1 MPVFRYMQYQHFLD
15 WVRTGLYRISNIC
28 KWEDPYENYLLKC
41 QLLDRFGLRISKIV
55 LPLYGQ
61 CWTTLPESDAMWRI
75 YSKISRGQANDT
87 VDSCE
92 IGVRI
97 KTTAERLQKL
107 PSIITGFNRG
117 HIGPVKYINQTV
129 IDRNLQSLQLKNTK
143 EYWDACDK
151 TLFEKREEFS
161 HEQKFRFV
169 FLYTNGDPS
178 YLEVQIKPQE
188 LIDEVTFDPRITK
201 EDFDIQILN
210 N

>member
-1 MPVFRYMQYQHFLD
+1 
-15 WVRTGLYRISNIC
+15 
-28 KWEDPYENYLLKC
+28 
-41 QLLDRFGLRISKIV
+41 
-55 LPLYGQ
+55 
-61 CWTTLPESDAMWRI
+61 MWRI

-178 YLEVQIKPQE
+178 YLY
-188 LIDEVTFDPRITK
+188 L
-201 EDFDIQILN
+201 
-210 N
+210 

>member
-41 QLLDRFGLRISKIV
+41 PLLDRFGLRI
-55 LPLYGQ
+55 
-61 CWTTLPESDAMWRI
+61 
-75 YSKISRGQANDT
+75 KISRGQANDT

>member
-1 MPVFRYMQYQHFLD
+1 MGADKVADKACEQIRSGKFQFVVLNFANMDMVGH
-15 WVRTGLYRISNIC
+15 TGI
-28 KWEDPYENYLLKC
+28 
-41 QLLDRFGLRISKIV
+41 F
-55 LPLYGQ
+55 
-61 CWTTLPESDAMWRI
+61 DAAV
-75 YSKISRGQANDT
+75 KACDT

-129 IDRNLQSLQLKNTK
+129 IDRNLQRLQLKNTK

-161 HEQKFRFV
+161 HEQKYRFV

-178 YLEVQIKPQE
+178 YLEVQIKPQD